1 VARWDNRRGQS
12 RCLPRT
18 CWTWLE
24 TVRAGGWGR
33 VEAEEV
39 EVPAT
44 AIYDGGVWV
53 NVRRGVR
60 GLLVPDERRLAVV
73 YLVCEPAT
81 HYYRNMTGCRRMQVL
96 IGERI

>member
-1 VARWDNRRGQS
+1 MISGQIYGQN
-12 RCLPRT
+12 PRT

-24 TVRAGGWGR
+24 TVRSGGWGR

-39 EVPAT
+39 EIPAT
-44 AIYDGGVWV
+44 SVYDGGVWV

-73 YLVCEPAT
+73 YVCEPAT
-81 HYYRNMTGCRRMQVL
+81 NYYRNMTGCRRMPVL